1 MMPKSCSGSP
11 SASRSQRSVTVSS
24 SVSDGEVR
32 QSMPFVFSAAVSSSA
47 RMPACEP
54 VMAKYAKNAG

>member
-1 MMPKSCSGSP
+1 MMPHRSPGSP

-24 SVSDGEVR
+24 SVSAGEVR
-32 QSMPFVFSAAVSSSA
+32 HSIPFVFSAAMSSSA

-54 VMAKYAKNAG
+54 VIEK